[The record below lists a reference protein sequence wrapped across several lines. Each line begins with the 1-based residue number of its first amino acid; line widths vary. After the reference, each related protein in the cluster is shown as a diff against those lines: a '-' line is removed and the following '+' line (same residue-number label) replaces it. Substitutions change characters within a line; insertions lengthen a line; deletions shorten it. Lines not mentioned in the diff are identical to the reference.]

1 MDQMMPGLDG
11 CEATRILKH
20 DERTA
25 AVPVIL
31 VTGNGAEATEG
42 LAFTADLHEVVLT
55 HLNEAGDRLVIEFW
69 HPGKGLRTVERE

>member
-1 MDQMMPGLDG
+1 MPGLDG

-42 LAFTADLHEVVLT
+42 LARASGADDFQVKPLTPRHLVAAIESVL
-55 HLNEAGDRLVIEFW
+55 A
-69 HPGKGLRTVERE
+69 RTR